1 VPILTFGLFFIGL
14 TMIVKGG
21 DWFLD
26 SIIWIAEK
34 TGISYGIIG
43 ATVVSMATTLP
54 ELFVS
59 SVASNEGF
67 TDMAVGNALG
77 SYICN
82 IAFIIGICAIIKPIK
97 VRDDYFGV
105 KGALMFGHLSIF
117 YFFASDGIIGY
128 WEGKILIGLIVLF
141 FIVNLFEYSKEIE
154 ETKKIKTKPRNNKE
168 VLLNGSKFAIGS
180 TFIII
185 GAHILVST
193 GVDIANIFRI
203 PKQVVSLTLLAIGTS
218 LPELVT
224 ALAAT
229 VKDKQNISL
238 GNILGANILNMTAV
252 MGISTMVSDS
262 GLIISSQTLRLDVPI
277 ATIVALIFIL
287 SGILF
292 KKIGRITG
300 LILLFIYGIY
310 MQILF

>member
-1 VPILTFGLFFIGL
+1 
-14 TMIVKGG
+14 MIVKGG

-26 SIIWIAEK
+26 SIIWIAER

-82 IAFIIGICAIIKPIK
+82 IAFIIGICALIKPIK
-97 VRDDYFGV
+97 VRDDYFGI
-105 KGALMFGHLSIF
+105 KGAMMFGHLSIF
-117 YFFASDGIIGY
+117 YFFASDGIISF
-128 WEGKILIGLIVLF
+128 WEGKILIGLIAVFLV
-141 FIVNLFEYSKEIE
+141 INLFEYRRESSEIR
-154 ETKKIKTKPRNNKE
+154 KTKTGALKKKD
-168 VLLNGSKFAIGS
+168 LIINGGKFALGS
-180 TFIII
+180 AGIII

-224 ALAAT
+224 AFAAT

-238 GNILGANILNMTAV
+238 GNILGANILNMTIV
-252 MGISTMVSDS
+252 MGVSTAVSHG
-262 GLIISSQTLRLDVPI
+262 GLIISKQTLNLDVPI
-277 ATIVALIFIL
+277 ATIVALTFVL
-287 SGILF
+287 SGIFF
-292 KKIGRITG
+292 KKIGRLTG
-300 LILLFIYGIY
+300 IALLLIYGLY